1 MTGTQSNYFTQMK
14 NNFDGSVGVSLS
26 IPIFDNRSTKSAV
39 ERAEIDQLTSELELQ
54 DTQKSLY
61 SAIESYR
68 LAAINYQQRYRA
80 SLSNV
85 KSLEESYALMS
96 EQFRIGSENIAE
108 LLNSRSSLLEARQE
122 LLQNKYTAL
131 LNMALLN
138 FYRGESL
145 EL

>member
-1 MTGTQSNYFTQMK
+1 M
-14 NNFDGSVGVSLS
+14 
-26 IPIFDNRSTKSAV
+26 
-39 ERAEIDQLTSELELQ
+39 
-54 DTQKSLY
+54 
-61 SAIESYR
+61 
-68 LAAINYQQRYRA
+68 
-80 SLSNV
+80 